1 MILLVLLGV
10 GCALLPRVSVGVDL
24 DLFVSNLLLIHSFNI
39 SLSFFGQILFDS
51 EFSWLVL
58 DKSAQT
64 GLGQES
70 EVRIQIIL
78 HNEKYYLVHD

>member
-1 MILLVLLGV
+1 MVLLVLLGV

-24 DLFVSNLLLIHSFNI
+24 DLFVSNLLLIHSLNI

-64 GLGQES
+64 GLEQES

-78 HNEKYYLVHD
+78 HNEKYSGVHN